1 MRECERQGCEKV
13 LPIDREK
20 LLGSVAMVGH
30 HPTLARPRERSKNE
44 KARMPRR
51 GQAQSNQTGRLSKPE
66 GRFTGRAAEGHARR
80 RLRQPRDRRARA
92 TRGGLNSGPTHNG
105 AKHSSDP
112 VVARDVSPAGRDRPR
127 RFGRREPGCR
137 PHAPRQRWARS
148 TGPPFIRACGYA
160 ALAKTGPSR
169 QDPEAGAIRMCTAM
183 RIVFQGDLRNAN
195 PGNGP
200 HITAFRNA

>member
-66 GRFTGRAAEGHARR
+66 GRFTGRAAEGSARR
-80 RLRQPRDRRARA
+80 PTYGDVAIGARERPAAAWMAAQRMTARSVPLDAVVCARCLPRPPRYQPRPGSEE
-92 TRGGLNSGPTHNG
+92 RGPGL
-105 AKHSSDP
+105 
-112 VVARDVSPAGRDRPR
+112 
-127 RFGRREPGCR
+127 
-137 PHAPRQRWARS
+137 
-148 TGPPFIRACGYA
+148 
-160 ALAKTGPSR
+160 
-169 QDPEAGAIRMCTAM
+169 
-183 RIVFQGDLRNAN
+183 
-195 PGNGP
+195 
-200 HITAFRNA
+200 